1 MTRERHTAPA
11 YRTPHT
17 AHDAYELLLI
27 LSGHE
32 LRPRRV
38 LLFFRIMCLLP
49 GAAAALA
56 KVTGV
61 IVTVRVAL
69 RRAGGAEHPP
79 I

>member
-1 MTRERHTAPA
+1 MAAVHGGFGFGHCARLVHGSAWQRHKAA
-11 YRTPHT
+11 
-17 AHDAYELLLI
+17 
-27 LSGHE
+27 
-32 LRPRRV
+32 
-38 LLFFRIMCLLP
+38 MP

>member
-1 MTRERHTAPA
+1 M
-11 YRTPHT
+11 
-17 AHDAYELLLI
+17 
-27 LSGHE
+27 
-32 LRPRRV
+32 
-38 LLFFRIMCLLP
+38 P